1 MKVTREGSGAFIIR
15 LLQVTSAG
23 PPSQSSSSAFSSNMN
38 PIESPSHAQSSIH
51 GSLEVI
57 VEPPRVVQP
66 GDTFPCPVVIN
77 FQQANRGCK
86 STTRSERETC
96 SRLTIPTVENV
107 QREPEAFEDSRIWA
121 AAYLVPGDAA
131 VTPNIDGPPMAD
143 GRASPLTGSL
153 VDTPHAPSA
162 NELQEAG
169 IRFFVFR
176 NLAINELGTYH
187 LQICIFAMTF
197 DDSPGT
203 LESARHV
210 QSVLTREITVTRARR
225 GSSVGT

>member
-1 MKVTREGSGAFIIR
+1 M
-15 LLQVTSAG
+15 SAVD
-23 PPSQSSSSAFSSNMN
+23 
-38 PIESPSHAQSSIH
+38 H
-51 GSLEVI
+51 
-57 VEPPRVVQP
+57 
-66 GDTFPCPVVIN
+66 T
-77 FQQANRGCK
+77 
-86 STTRSERETC
+86 
-96 SRLTIPTVENV
+96 
-107 QREPEAFEDSRIWA
+107 QRASEAFEDSQIWA
-121 AAYLVPGDAA
+121 AAYLVPGDGA

-143 GRASPLTGSL
+143 GRVSPLTGSL

-176 NLAINELGTYH
+176 NLAINELGIYH
-187 LQICIFAMTF
+187 LQICIFEMTS

-210 QSVLTREITVTRARR
+210 QSVLTGEITVTRARR